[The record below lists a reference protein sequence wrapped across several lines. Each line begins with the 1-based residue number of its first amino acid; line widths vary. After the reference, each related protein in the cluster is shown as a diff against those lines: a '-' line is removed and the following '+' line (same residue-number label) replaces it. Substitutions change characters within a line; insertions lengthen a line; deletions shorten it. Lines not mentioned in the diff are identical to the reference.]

1 MSTQSAL
8 VSLSAQLRQVSRN
21 KNCKRDPLIFPL
33 HKQIG
38 NITSF
43 IHSEC
48 YYCSYLL
55 RVSIASIDLDF
66 LKQNSITS
74 NSSINSDFSSFFEKN
89 KT

>member
-8 VSLSAQLRQVSRN
+8 VSLSAQLRQVSRS
-21 KNCKRDPLIFPL
+21 KNCKCDPLIFPL

-48 YYCSYLL
+48 YYCFYLL
-55 RVSIASIDLDF
+55 CVSIASIDLDF

-89 KT
+89 KM